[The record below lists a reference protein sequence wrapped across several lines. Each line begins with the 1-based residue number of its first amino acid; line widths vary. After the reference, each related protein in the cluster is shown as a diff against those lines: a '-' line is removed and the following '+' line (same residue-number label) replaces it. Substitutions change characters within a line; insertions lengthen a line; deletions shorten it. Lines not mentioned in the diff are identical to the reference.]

1 MIIVGLFVDIHVYV
15 TKTHFGFGNR
25 KEKIMIKGKYKV
37 IALALAAATLFGVS
51 AYSATKANEKGEP
64 IAYYTPCH
72 MTTEKYVAYYEGN
85 DTFVTED
92 DDAWVVY
99 DAGFDKGDRVILS
112 ITNNGTVEKVD
123 DVVLNIKAKPNT
135 YDVPLSKEFQEYIID
150 VCKGYPQE
158 INGVH
163 LELVLAVIERES
175 NYNPSEIGDNGNAY
189 GLMQVHPS
197 QHWDRMERLGVTETD
212 LLDPYKNVLVGIDYL
227 AECLRENETLDEA
240 LTVYNAGASGAY
252 EHYFSKGILGSDY
265 AYDVMT
271 KHREICMSHVK

>member
-15 TKTHFGFGNR
+15 TKTHFGFGKR

-37 IALALAAATLFGVS
+37 IALALVAAALFGVS

-92 DDAWVVY
+92 GDAWVVY

-112 ITNNGTVEKVD
+112 ITNNGTIEKVD

-163 LELVLAVIERES
+163 LELVLAVIERET
-175 NYNPSEIGDNGNAY
+175 NYNPDAIGDGSDAY
-189 GLMQVHPS
+189 GLMQVQPKH
-197 QHWDRMERLGVTETD
+197 HKARMERLGVTD
-212 LLDPYKNVLVGIDYL
+212 LLDPHQNVRVGIDYL
-227 AECLRENETLDEA
+227 AECLREYETLDEA
-240 LTVYNAGASGAY
+240 LTVYNAGALGA
-252 EHYFSKGILGSDY
+252 EELYFSKGILGSDY
-265 AYDVMT
+265 AYDVMDNWH
-271 KHREICMSHVK
+271 KICMSVCQ

>member
-1 MIIVGLFVDIHVYV
+1 
-15 TKTHFGFGNR
+15 
-25 KEKIMIKGKYKV
+25 MIKGKYKKV
-37 IALALAAATLFGVS
+37 IALALTAVALFGVS

-92 DDAWVVY
+92 GDAWVVY

-112 ITNNGTVEKVD
+112 ITNNGTIEKVD

-135 YDVPLSKEFQEYIID
+135 YDVPLSKELQEYIID

-175 NYNPSEIGDNGNAY
+175 NYNPDAIGDGGDAY
-189 GLMQVHPS
+189 GLMQVQPKH
-197 QHWDRMERLGVTETD
+197 HKARMERLDVTD
-212 LLDPYKNVLVGIDYL
+212 LLDPYQNVRVGIDYL
-227 AECLRENETLDEA
+227 AECLREYETLDEA
-240 LTVYNAGASGAY
+240 LTVYNAGPTGA
-252 EHYFSKGILGSDY
+252 EELYFSKGILGSDY